1 MPNLAVAH
9 PHRHRRPAALC
20 VLAASFAA
28 PTAAALAAPAH
39 AAAPGASACAI
50 ADAPPADFEMRIP
63 FETIDGRIYVEATV
77 DGRGPFRFAV
87 DTGASGIGR
96 ADSSLVAALGLP
108 GAQPAVNSDG
118 VSSAAIDT
126 ASLASLDVGGLVRRD
141 LVVPTRDYNGKAA
154 PEARLSG
161 IVAREFFA
169 DGLLVIDYP
178 RKTLSFSRS
187 LALRAGDDGAMA
199 YERPFR
205 IPVSIG
211 GVRVEGNLD
220 TGANVAFVLPR
231 ALFDRV
237 GGTPL
242 EAAGAGRLANGTIE
256 TGRSTVAGP
265 FQVGL
270 ATLED
275 VQVRVS
281 ERYPEL
287 LVGAHALQDAV
298 ILIDQ
303 RAKAV
308 AVCPG
313 G

>member
-1 MPNLAVAH
+1 MSNLPAAPHLRRAGLAV
-9 PHRHRRPAALC
+9 LC
-20 VLAASFAA
+20 MLAASV
-28 PTAAALAAPAH
+28 AAPAH
-39 AAAPGASACAI
+39 AAVPVASACRL
-50 ADAPPADFEMRIP
+50 ADAPPAQYEMRIP
-63 FETIDGRIYVEATV
+63 FEAIDGRIYVQAKV
-77 DGRGPFRFAV
+77 DGAGPFRFAV
-87 DTGASGIGR
+87 DTGASGMGR

-108 GAQPAVNSDG
+108 GAQPTTNSDG
-118 VSSAAIDT
+118 VTTAAIDT
-126 ASLASLDVGGLVRRD
+126 TTLASLDVGGLVRRE

-154 PEARLSG
+154 PDAALSG

-169 DGLLVIDYP
+169 DGLLLIDYP
-178 RKTLSFSRS
+178 GRTLAFSRK
-187 LALRAGDDGAMA
+187 LALHPGDDGAMT

-211 GVRVEGNLD
+211 SVRTEGNLD
-220 TGANVAFVLPR
+220 TGANVTFVLPR

-242 EAAGAGRLANGTIE
+242 QAAGEGRLANSRIE

-265 FQVGL
+265 FQVGEARL
-270 ATLED
+270 KD
-275 VQVRVS
+275 VEVRVS

-287 LVGAHALQDAV
+287 LVGAHALQHAKV
-298 ILIDQ
+298 LIDQ
-303 RAKAV
+303 RSKAV

>member
-1 MPNLAVAH
+1 MSMNPVVAPWRLRGAPALLALIVMPA
-9 PHRHRRPAALC
+9 
-20 VLAASFAA
+20 FAA
-28 PTAAALAAPAH
+28 ADAAVPD
-39 AAAPGASACAI
+39 ASACAL
-50 ADAPPADFEMRIP
+50 AEAPAADFTMRVP
-63 FETIDGRIYVEATV
+63 FETIDGRIHVQATV

-87 DTGASGIGR
+87 DTGASGLGR
-96 ADSSLVAALGLP
+96 ADSSLVAALGLAT
-108 GAQPAVNSDG
+108 GHPALNSDG
-118 VSSAAIDT
+118 VNTAAIDT
-126 ASLASLDVGGLVRRD
+126 TTLASLDIGGLVRRD

-154 PEARLSG
+154 PEAALSG
-161 IVAREFFA
+161 IVARDFFA

-187 LALRAGDDGAMA
+187 LGLRPGDPGALS

-211 GVRVEGNLD
+211 GVRTEGNLD

-237 GGTPL
+237 GGTSL

-265 FQVGL
+265 FQVGQV
-270 ATLED
+270 ALED
-275 VQVRVS
+275 VEVRVS
-281 ERYPEL
+281 ARYPEL

-303 RAKAV
+303 RAKTV
-308 AVCPG
+308 AICPG